1 MKMQE
6 QTQNKIIQMF
16 QQILTCLINNQTD
29 IALIWSIG
37 QPKVPTKK
45 HFKNHVKKFTLT
57 LTKGE
62 K

>member
-6 QTQNKIIQMF
+6 QTQNKIIQIF

-29 IALIWSIG
+29 IALIGSIG

-45 HFKNHVKKFTLT
+45 YFKNHVNIEFIVTAMT
-57 LTKGE
+57 A
-62 K
+62 